1 MKIEIYSSSLK
12 LVTMGINS
20 SEPIHPEVDVPL
32 HQECVDQY
40 NMLKASI
47 RTQLNKIEANIGAQP
62 ILKALQ
68 DTVDDHTILFLIGND
83 HSTPFGIITHKHVFR
98 VKWNEKLYLC
108 PMYTFHNPLDEH
120 GIHTILQLYKDP
132 VLAPH
137 EPWRASIMQ
146 EMMSRNNDDP
156 LYQLYRDPRFANA
169 SKSFEFLIRTIPGS
183 YRNGDWRQLHGFF
196 GMYYRLPHSD
206 LSDCPPMAL

>member
-1 MKIEIYSSSLK
+1 MDYMA
-12 LVTMGINS
+12 TMGITS
-20 SEPIHPEVDVPL
+20 SEPIHPEEPVPS
-32 HQECVDQY
+32 QECLDQY
-40 NMLKASI
+40 NMLKTSV
-47 RTQLNKIEANIGAQP
+47 RTELKQIESNIGVQP
-62 ILKALQ
+62 VLDALQ
-68 DTVDDHTILFLIGND
+68 DGIDRHTILFLIGND
-83 HSTPFGIITHKHVFR
+83 HSIPFGIITNHHVFR

-108 PMYTFHNPLDEH
+108 PMYTFRYPLDEK
-120 GIHTILQLYKDP
+120 GIRNILQIYKEP

-137 EPWRASIMQ
+137 DPWRTSIMK

-169 SKSFEFLIRTIPGS
+169 SKSFEFIIRTIPGS
-183 YRNGDWRQLHGFF
+183 YQNGDWRQLHGFF